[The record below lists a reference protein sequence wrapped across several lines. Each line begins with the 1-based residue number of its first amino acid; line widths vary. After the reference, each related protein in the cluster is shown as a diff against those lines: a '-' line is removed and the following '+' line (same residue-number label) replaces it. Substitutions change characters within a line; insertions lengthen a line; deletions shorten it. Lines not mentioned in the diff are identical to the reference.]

1 MLRIH
6 RAIQAGKYPNATT
19 LAAEIEVCT
28 KSVHRDIEFMRD
40 RLGLP
45 IEFDPHRNGYYYTQE
60 VASFPT
66 LQLTEGELFALLVAE
81 KAIQQYRG
89 TPFERPLMSALR
101 KMADSLPDTVSLHF
115 SDWDRAISFRTS
127 AEPLLNLEVFDQL
140 ARATVSR
147 QQLEIV
153 YRKPGSRQ
161 ADTRVIDP
169 YHLANINGE
178 WYLFAFDHFRDG
190 LRTFVPA
197 RIKSVRTTG
206 KTFARPVGFS
216 VDKQL
221 RDSFGIHIA
230 EGQYEVVLRF
240 SPAAADYI
248 REKRWHP
255 SQKLRELGGGRVEMR
270 MRLSSVVEVQ
280 RWILS
285 WGAEVEVLGPKELVK
300 SVQRAA
306 TAILDRT
313 RRVLARCPRGR
324 TSPAV

>member
-6 RAIQAGKYPNATT
+6 HAIQTGKHPNATT
-19 LAAEIEVCT
+19 LAAEMEVST

-45 IEFDPHRNGYYYTQE
+45 IEFDPRRNGYYYTQE
-60 VASFPT
+60 VSSFPT

-81 KAIQQYRG
+81 KAVQQYRG
-89 TPFERPLMSALR
+89 TTFERPLMSALR
-101 KMADSLPDTVSLHF
+101 KMADSLPEPVSLHF
-115 SDWDRAISFRTS
+115 ADWDRAISFRTS
-127 AEPLLNLEVFDQL
+127 IEPFLNLEVFDQL
-140 ARATVSR
+140 ARATASR
-147 QQLEIV
+147 QQLEID
-153 YRKPGSRQ
+153 YRKPGSREPE
-161 ADTRVIDP
+161 TRVIDP

-178 WYLFAFDHFRDG
+178 WYLFAYDHLRGG

-197 RIKSVRTTG
+197 RIKSVRRTG
-206 KTFARPVGFS
+206 KTFTRPTGFS

-221 RDSFGIHIA
+221 RDSFGVHIA

-240 SPAAADYI
+240 SAAVADYI

-255 SQKLRELGGGRVEMR
+255 SQKLRELEDGRVEMR
-270 MRLSSVVEVQ
+270 MKLSSLVEVQ

-285 WGAEVEVLGPKELVK
+285 WGGEVEVLAPRELVENVRK
-300 SVQRAA
+300 AA

-313 RRVLARCPRGR
+313 RRVLARCRRGR
-324 TSPAV
+324 SGSTV